1 MSTLISAVQ
10 ASLSPVLDISLL
22 SAVQV
27 LLSVV
32 VVAALLV
39 LFKPLLRG
47 IARALVLVVKPKM
60 SKEQRLARRQM
71 RDATVLNS
79 LLNTM
84 DSTAPSHAAEL
95 RALSARG

>member
-10 ASLSPVLDISLL
+10 ESLSPLLDISLL
-22 SAVQV
+22 AAVQV
-27 LLSVV
+27 SLSVV
-32 VVAALLV
+32 VVGALLV

-71 RDATVLNS
+71 RDATVLNN

-95 RALSARG
+95 RALAARG